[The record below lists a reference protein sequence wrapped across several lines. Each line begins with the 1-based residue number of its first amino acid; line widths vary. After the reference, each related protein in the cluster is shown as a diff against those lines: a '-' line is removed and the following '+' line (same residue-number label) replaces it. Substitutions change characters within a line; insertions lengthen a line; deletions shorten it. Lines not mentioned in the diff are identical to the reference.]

1 LFIAEQKTARL
12 PSLAL
17 LVLASVL
24 VCAVSVLVVVL
35 LSVLVVVL
43 ELLPPQ
49 AVRDSAMHRDSARA
63 IHFFIFL
70 VPPVV
75 FLETLARSA
84 CAGRRPFSLRRSG
97 EQRVDDPVAAKENKR
112 RSVQGERSSGS
123 FYNQPVCDRSI
134 NADRQICFNT
144 KKVTFHSKRTEAP

>member
-12 PSLAL
+12 PSLPL
-17 LVLASVL
+17 LVSVL
-24 VCAVSVLVVVL
+24 VSVCAVSVLVVVL

-70 VPPVV
+70 VPPHSLVC
-75 FLETLARSA
+75 FL
-84 CAGRRPFSLRRSG
+84 
-97 EQRVDDPVAAKENKR
+97 
-112 RSVQGERSSGS
+112 
-123 FYNQPVCDRSI
+123 
-134 NADRQICFNT
+134 
-144 KKVTFHSKRTEAP
+144 